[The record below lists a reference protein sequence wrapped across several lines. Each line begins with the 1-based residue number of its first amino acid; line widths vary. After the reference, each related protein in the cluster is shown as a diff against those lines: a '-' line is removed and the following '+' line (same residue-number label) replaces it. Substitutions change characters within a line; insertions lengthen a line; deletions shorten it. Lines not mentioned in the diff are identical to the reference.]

1 VEVTEVRIKKTVREY
16 DPNAKENLLAWAS
29 ITFDSS
35 FVIHNVRIVESPKGM
50 SVLMPSRRMKDG
62 EIKDI
67 AHPLNIATR
76 RKIEQA
82 TIAEYKKHV
91 AAGAPSRPPSR
102 TEEPV
107 PPAV

>member
-1 VEVTEVRIKKTVREY
+1 MEVTEVRIKKTVREY

-29 ITFDSS
+29 ITFDNA
-35 FVIHNVRIVESPKGM
+35 FVIHNVKIVESPKGL
-50 SVLMPSRRMKDG
+50 SILMPSRKMKDG

-82 TIAEYKKHV
+82 TLSEYKKQI
-91 AAGAPSRPPSR
+91 GAPAGGGAPTESPTPPV
-102 TEEPV
+102 TH
-107 PPAV
+107 

>member
-1 VEVTEVRIKKTVREY
+1 MEVTEIRIKKTVRDF

-29 ITFDSS
+29 ITFDHS
-35 FVIHNVRIVESPKGM
+35 FVIHNVRIVDSPRGL

-62 EIKDI
+62 EMKDI

-82 TIAEYKKHV
+82 TIAEYKKFITSSSQ
-91 AAGAPSRPPSR
+91 PSNL
-102 TEEPV
+102 
-107 PPAV
+107 PPAA

>member
-1 VEVTEVRIKKTVREY
+1 MEVTEVRIKKTVREY

-29 ITFDSS
+29 VTFDDA
-35 FVIHNVRIVESPKGM
+35 FVVHNLRVIESPKGL

-62 EIKDI
+62 EMKDI

-82 TIAEYKKHV
+82 ILTEYKKLV
-91 AAGAPSRPPSR
+91 STGPSADDANRPR
-102 TEEPV
+102 T
-107 PPAV
+107 A